1 MSIHIT
7 FSQAQANFD
16 RLCSH
21 VSESGETVIIEQP
34 ESDDVA
40 LISASELLGLIE
52 TVHLFRSPKNAKRL
66 LTALN
71 RALSRGEAPMRV
83 EEFKNEIGLNREE

>member
-7 FSQAQANFD
+7 FSQAHTDFE

-21 VSESGETVIIEQP
+21 VVKSGEIVIIEQP
-34 ESDDVA
+34 ESDNVA

-52 TVHLFRSPKNAKRL
+52 TVHLFRSPKNEKRL

-83 EEFKNEIGLNREE
+83 EELKNEIGLNREE